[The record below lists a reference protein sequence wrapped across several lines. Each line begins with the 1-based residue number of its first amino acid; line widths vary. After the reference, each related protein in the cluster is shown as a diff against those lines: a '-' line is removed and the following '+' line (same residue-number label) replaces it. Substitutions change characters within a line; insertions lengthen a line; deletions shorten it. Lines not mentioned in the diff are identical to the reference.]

1 MRSILTTMNIPM
13 TMKTTALG
21 LRPVALAATILLA
34 ACPSDDAPPV
44 ADTGDTGTS
53 GSGTDS
59 PTTSVDT
66 TDGTGDDCGN
76 GVIDD
81 PEQCDGTEL
90 GGATCV
96 DVNPAFEGGS
106 LACGATCTFDASGC
120 MVAPGEPFV
129 ALNELTSEEVLEG
142 RFAGPN
148 DAIELHNAGDVA
160 ADLSGWQLSDDPTFV
175 FESTYVFPDGT
186 MLGPGEFMVL
196 ASFDADT
203 MTGVL
208 PFGISD
214 TQEETI
220 SLADARGGV
229 VDTVSVDGS
238 YARISYCRVP
248 DASGA
253 WLQCEQTFGA
263 ANVASDTVC
272 GDEVR
277 EGDEQCD
284 VDDLGGNTCESLDI
298 GFSGGTLGCKQS
310 CSFDIDEC
318 VTDSLIV
325 LNEMSASTDAIEIFN
340 AGRAEIDISGWVLT
354 DDDPDDGYDVEADD
368 SELVFP
374 EGTVVAPGEYLVVQQ
389 GKAAGQHPF
398 GLGAGGDTV
407 SLLEIDPL
415 RIVDRTVY
423 GDGEAAVSWCR
434 QPNGPG
440 GVWQQCATTM
450 GMAN

>member
-1 MRSILTTMNIPM
+1 MNMTIPM
-13 TMKTTALG
+13 KTIALQ
-21 LRPVALAATILLA
+21 LATLAALALLA
-34 ACPSDDAPPV
+34 ACPSDDSPP
-44 ADTGDTGTS
+44 ASDTTSDTGTS
-53 GSGTDS
+53 GSDTEP

-66 TDGTGDDCGN
+66 TDGEDACGN
-76 GVIDD
+76 GMIDGA
-81 PEQCDGTEL
+81 EQCDGSEL

-160 ADLSGWQLSDDPTFV
+160 ADLSGWQISDDPTFAA
-175 FESTYVFPDGT
+175 EATYTFPAGT
-186 MLGPGEFMVL
+186 MLEPGQFLVL
-196 ASFDADT
+196 VTFDATT

-214 TQEETI
+214 TQEEMI

-229 VDTVSVDGS
+229 VDAVSVDGS

-253 WLQCEQTFGA
+253 WMQCEQTFGA

-284 VDDLGGNTCESLDI
+284 QGDLGGNTCESLDI
-298 GFSGGTLGCKQS
+298 GFSGGTLACKQS
-310 CSFDIDEC
+310 CLFDIDDC

-325 LNEMSASTDAIEIFN
+325 LNEMSASTEAIEIFN
-340 AGRAEIDISGWVLT
+340 AGRADVDISGWVLT
-354 DDDPDDGYDVEADD
+354 DDDPDDGYDIEADD

-374 EGTVVAPGEYLVVQQ
+374 EGTIVAAGEYLVVLE
-389 GKAAGQHPF
+389 GKAPGEHPF

-407 SLLEIDPL
+407 SLLELDPL

-440 GVWQQCATTM
+440 GVWQECAVSM

>member
-1 MRSILTTMNIPM
+1 MTIPM
-13 TMKTTALG
+13 KKTTACG
-21 LRPVALAATILLA
+21 LVPLAALLLLT

-44 ADTGDTGTS
+44 SDTGDTGTS
-53 GSGTDS
+53 GSDTEP

-66 TDGTGDDCGN
+66 TDGEDACGN
-76 GVIDD
+76 GTIDGN
-81 PEQCDGTEL
+81 EQCDGSEL

-106 LACGATCTFDASGC
+106 LACGTTCTFDASGC

-160 ADLSGWQLSDDPTFV
+160 ADLSGWLLSDDPTFA
-175 FESTYVFPDGT
+175 FESTYVFPAGT
-186 MLGPGEFMVL
+186 MLEPGDFMVL
-196 ASFDADT
+196 LSFDADT

-214 TQEETI
+214 TQEEMI

-229 VDTVSVDGS
+229 VDAVSVDGS

-284 VDDLGGNTCESLDI
+284 EGDLGGSTCESLDI

-310 CSFDIDEC
+310 CRFDIDAC

-325 LNEMSASTDAIEIFN
+325 LNEMSASTEAIEIFN
-340 AGRAEIDISGWVLT
+340 AGRTEVDISGWVLT
-354 DDDPDDGYDVEADD
+354 DDDPDDGYDLEADD

-374 EGTVVAPGEYLVVQQ
+374 AGTVVAPGEYLVVLQ
-389 GKAAGQHPF
+389 GKAPGEHPF

-407 SLLEIDPL
+407 SLLELDPL

-440 GVWQQCATTM
+440 GVWQECAVSM